1 MNNKISNPKTE
12 VPNTKEMNDLDYLS
26 DVLEM
31 TKNMVN
37 NYSYALNEASNNT
50 LYEAYLQI
58 FEETSNIQRDLFD
71 LMFQKGWYCLEKA
84 EEQKIEETKTKFNKQ
99 LEQM

>member
-1 MNNKISNPKTE
+1 MNNKMSNPKTE
-12 VPNTKEMNDLDYLS
+12 VPATREMNDLDYVS
-26 DVLEM
+26 DVLET

-37 NYSYALNEASNNT
+37 NYSYSLNEASNNA
-50 LYEAYLQI
+50 LYEILLQI

>member
-12 VPNTKEMNDLDYLS
+12 VPNIKEMNDLDYLS

-37 NYSYALNEASNNT
+37 NYSYVLNEASNNT

-71 LMFQKGWYCLEKA
+71 LMFQKGWYCLEQA

-99 LEQM
+99 LEQL